1 MQHIYNVEIGETAVT
16 GIQPPHTMLNEGIQG
31 RVGLLRARDVNG
43 ELSRKQGYR
52 QLSHIEG
59 QRAKRESHR
68 SRAQLMQALRSTVVE
83 LDVEDGKRLEV
94 LLLSCPARP

>member
-1 MQHIYNVEIGETAVT
+1 MQHIYNVEIGKTAVT

-52 QLSHIEG
+52 QLKGNERNG
-59 QRAKRESHR
+59 KATAAERNLCKRC
-68 SRAQLMQALRSTVVE
+68 V
-83 LDVEDGKRLEV
+83 
-94 LLLSCPARP
+94 AR